1 MAKWL
6 VAIGALVVALVVLL
20 WQLSTPPESRRVLAQ
35 SSGST
40 TPDSTQ
46 EPEAS
51 TTSGQ
56 AKTQNLVVPRQVEK
70 QPEAEEPEIE
80 MLVPGTPE
88 FGHRMD
94 VVVGENFREALA
106 PCYEGGLDG
115 NLQLTITYQLHIVG
129 GKIYATNVRVTES
142 ELNDRALEQCMV
154 AAVEETGQRVGFITP
169 LSHNFC
175 ESCNRVRLTC
185 TGQLYMCLGQDDDAD
200 LRKVL
205 RESDDDAVLEAAI
218 REAITRKPK
227 GHDFDYS
234 RQKVEGQ
241 VSRHMSVTGG

>member
-35 SSGST
+35 SSRSTAPDSYKEPAVST
-40 TPDSTQ
+40 TNTQ
-46 EPEAS
+46 AP
-51 TTSGQ
+51 G
-56 AKTQNLVVPRQVEK
+56 LVVPRQVEK

-154 AAVEETGQRVGFITP
+154 AAVEKYSWTADDVPDWSEEQELF
-169 LSHNFC
+169 
-175 ESCNRVRLTC
+175 VRLRT
-185 TGQLYMCLGQDDDAD
+185 LKKY
-200 LRKVL
+200 
-205 RESDDDAVLEAAI
+205 ES
-218 REAITRKPK
+218 RR
-227 GHDFDYS
+227 
-234 RQKVEGQ
+234 RQGEEEYEYEDEV
-241 VSRHMSVTGG
+241 H